1 MLHQEKKTMIREMIK
16 IIFIGWKNI
25 SWVAVEFNVNVTNA
39 LKKYWEKLWLRWEKR
54 MEILTFNLMLTK
66 IDYKMM
72 ENFPFQLKKSYYRGK
87 WKNYDAIN
95 YKLDCN
101 ELRHRKFDDEK

>member
-1 MLHQEKKTMIREMIK
+1 
-16 IIFIGWKNI
+16 
-25 SWVAVEFNVNVTNA
+25 
-39 LKKYWEKLWLRWEKR
+39 
-54 MEILTFNLMLTK
+54 MLTK

>member
-39 LKKYWEKLWLRWEKR
+39 LKNIE
-54 MEILTFNLMLTK
+54 
-66 IDYKMM
+66 
-72 ENFPFQLKKSYYRGK
+72 
-87 WKNYDAIN
+87 KNYD
-95 YKLDCN
+95 C
-101 ELRHRKFDDEK
+101 DEKKEWKF